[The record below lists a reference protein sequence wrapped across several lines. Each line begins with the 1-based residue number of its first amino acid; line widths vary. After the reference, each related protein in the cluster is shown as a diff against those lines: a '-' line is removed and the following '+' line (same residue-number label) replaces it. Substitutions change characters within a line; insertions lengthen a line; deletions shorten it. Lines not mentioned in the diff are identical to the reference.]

1 MSSAMDAAVSPKVWR
16 EWRDALAI
24 LLAGAVLCLL
34 LDALV
39 FRTRFYTR
47 ILDPHTS
54 TGSFEFALSSEA
66 AREYWARPVLV
77 LGNSI
82 IVQGFSPRLANWS
95 QLARGYQFS
104 SVAVPA
110 TWERCWYYLLRDL
123 DPERKRYS
131 VIVVPVESYDDRDLH
146 EEDFADHIIDARFLA
161 VRLKISDVPEFAAS
175 FRSLEGR
182 LEAARLTLFKG
193 LVYRNDLLAFLE
205 HPRDRIAE
213 VKSYRRYGDW
223 ETYLY
228 DGLDRSL
235 AGLSVDWNKGTIS
248 LPGWLSANEKQI
260 IKDYFLEPVP
270 PQRGYLGEY
279 RRRWLGRIVERYQ
292 GTGTRILIMR
302 MPFNALARRYAPGA
316 TGRSAVRDLASRP
329 GVYLLDEHSFD
340 EFERPELF
348 ADLHHL
354 NAAGRARFSTTF
366 ARLFAEALREETR

>member
-1 MSSAMDAAVSPKVWR
+1 MWR
-16 EWRDALAI
+16 ESREVLAI
-24 LLAGAVLCLL
+24 LLAGLAVCFL
-34 LDALV
+34 LDALA

-66 AREYWARPVLV
+66 NREYWARPVLV
-77 LGNSI
+77 LGNST
-82 IVQGFSPRLANWS
+82 IVQGFSARAANYS
-95 QLARGYQFS
+95 QQARGYQFT

-123 DPERKRYS
+123 DPDRKRFNA
-131 VIVVPVESYDDRDLH
+131 IVVPVESYDDRDLH

-161 VRLKISDVPEFAAS
+161 VRLKLSDVPEFVAS
-175 FRSLEGR
+175 FRSLDGR
-182 LEAARLTLFKG
+182 SEAARLTLLKG
-193 LVYRNDLLAFLE
+193 LVYRNDLLAFFE

-213 VKSYRRYGDW
+213 VKSWRHSGDW

-228 DGLDRSL
+228 DGIDRSL
-235 AGLSVDWNKGTIS
+235 VGLSADWNTGIIS
-248 LPGWLSANEKQI
+248 LPDWLSANDKQMI
-260 IKDYFLEPVP
+260 RNDLLEPVP

-302 MPFNALARRYAPGA
+302 LPFNAMQRRYIPPA
-316 TGRSAVRDLASRP
+316 TGRSAVREFASRP
-329 GVYLLDEHSFD
+329 GVYLLDEHAFD

-348 ADLHHL
+348 ADMHHL
-354 NAAGRARFSTTF
+354 NATGRERFSTKF
-366 ARLFAEALREETR
+366 ARLFGQALGGETR